1 MRTLGIAS
9 SAFGEVGVP
18 LQREDLTGEAR
29 VLALADA
36 MRASG
41 GAAPHRLHDESVRA
55 FRRGE
60 VAFDEVTRLYRHA
73 MVHAGAIV
81 RRGGE
86 PFRICPHCEATLGRP
101 ADG

>member
-1 MRTLGIAS
+1 M
-9 SAFGEVGVP
+9 VGP
-18 LQREDLTGEAR
+18 LTGGELVGSAR

-41 GAAPHRLHDESVRA
+41 GAAPHRLHSEAVDA

-60 VAFDEVTRLYRHA
+60 VPFDQVTTLYRHA

-86 PFRICPHCEATLGRP
+86 PFLVCPHCEQRLGRGG
-101 ADG
+101 DG